1 MENVKELAYTY
12 EKGDA
17 FLVGYLDDYPEFPT
31 QGKDIQDLEEHLTDI
46 YNLIQDGTLEPK
58 RRGVLKIAG

>member
-12 EKGDA
+12 EKDED

-58 RRGVLKIAG
+58 RQ